1 MTYKKAFVDSDILL
15 DLLLNR
21 EPFFIYSRTLLTD
34 EIKKIIELNTSALI
48 LANVHYIISKN
59 LNKSVAITSIKY
71 IMDLINVLSF
81 EASHINSA
89 IIANQADFEDSIQYH
104 IAKENK
110 CDLIVSRNIKHYKK
124 FDIPVLSAEEF
135 LRKIL

>member
-1 MTYKKAFVDSDILL
+1 MAYKKAFVDSDILL

-21 EPFFIYSRTLLTD
+21 EPFFIYSRTLLSD
-34 EIKKIIELNTSALI
+34 EVRKTIELNTSALI

-71 IMDLINVLSF
+71 IMHLLNVLPF

-89 IIANQADFEDSIQYH
+89 IVTNQTDFEDGIQYY

-110 CDLIVSRNIKHYKK
+110 CDLIISRNIKHYSK
-124 FDIPVLSAEEF
+124 FDIPVLSAEDY

>member
-1 MTYKKAFVDSDILL
+1 MIYKKAFVDSDILL
-15 DLLLNR
+15 DLLLSR
-21 EPFFIYSRTLLTD
+21 EPFFIYSSTLFSD
-34 EIKKIIELNTSALI
+34 EIKTIVELNTSTLI
-48 LANVHYIISKN
+48 LANVHYIIAKN
-59 LNKSVAITSIKY
+59 INKSAAITSVKY

-89 IIANQADFEDSIQYH
+89 IITGQADFEDAIQYH

-110 CDLIVSRNIKHYKK
+110 CDLIISRNLKHYKK
-124 FDIPVLSAEEF
+124 FDLPVFNAEEL

>member
-1 MTYKKAFVDSDILL
+1 MNYKKAFVDSDILL

-34 EIKKIIELNTSALI
+34 DIKKIIGLNTSALI

-59 LNKSVAITSIKY
+59 LNKSAAITSIKY
-71 IMDLINVLSF
+71 IMDLINVLPF

-89 IIANQADFEDSIQYH
+89 IIANHADFEDSIQYY
-104 IAKENK
+104 IARENK

-124 FDIPVLSAEEF
+124 FDIPVLNAEEF